1 MKKQTNSTSVLSM
14 KEVLQWLEE
23 NRPGDWKSSFHP
35 RCDVVSA
42 VLGAGLSVTLAHQED
57 AVRYTVSV
65 GFAGEQGHSW
75 FLNLGELPLAIEAAV
90 GDAVLS
96 SIAVA
101 AYEKREIPSLK
112 GLVPWAR
119 AIVDSSAAD
128 HLQNNEENM
137 AHLMEEATTMMKENL
152 AIKKA
157 LCQ

>member
-1 MKKQTNSTSVLSM
+1 MKKQTNSTPVLPM
-14 KEVLQWLEE
+14 KEVLQWLAV
-23 NRPGDWKSSFHP
+23 NCPGDWKSSFHP
-35 RCDVVSA
+35 HCDVVSVA
-42 VLGAGLSVTLAHQED
+42 LGAGLGVTLAHQED
-57 AVRYTVSV
+57 DARYSVSV
-65 GFAGEQGHSW
+65 VFAGEQGRSW

-96 SIAVA
+96 GIAMA

-112 GLVPWAR
+112 GLEPWVR
-119 AIVDSSAAD
+119 TIVESSAAD

-157 LCQ
+157 LRQ

>member
-1 MKKQTNSTSVLSM
+1 MKKQTISTPALHM

-23 NRPGDWKSSFHP
+23 NRTGDWKSSFHP
-35 RCDVVSA
+35 RYDVVSA

-57 AVRYTVSV
+57 AVRYSV
-65 GFAGEQGHSW
+65 LVEFAGEQGQSW
-75 FLNLGELPLAIEAAV
+75 FSNLDELPLAIEAAV

-96 SIAVA
+96 SIAMA

-112 GLVPWAR
+112 GLEPWVR

-128 HLQNNEENM
+128 QIQNNEENM
-137 AHLMEEATTMMKENL
+137 AYLMEEATTMMKENQ

-157 LCQ
+157 LRQ